1 MRFFAF
7 MCVPLL
13 AMQASV
19 APPLP
24 QVDPQRDAE
33 LAQAEALVAKE
44 PERAEHLYNLGV
56 LQYRAGQLEAA
67 RESFRVSAERLSNTL
82 AARST
87 YNRGTTRY
95 REALASM
102 EQGAANAPSPVM
114 GGDQAAED
122 PQAQTIAAL
131 EESLQQL
138 KDSIRATP
146 SSVDNADARAN
157 AELAHRLLKKLKEQ
171 QKQDQKQDQQQEQEQ
186 EQEQE
191 PKDEQQEQKDPK
203 DGEEPKDG
211 EPSKDPSKDKPKDAS
226 SKDGKPEQQKPSSEE
241 PKDKQDAEPPPD
253 GKPEPAQEPKPSETE
268 KPAEQK
274 PQAGRAKES
283 PREGMSKQEIE
294 QLLQKI
300 RDREQ
305 ERRAAKLAAERVRVS
320 PAPKD
325 W

>member
-186 EQEQE
+186 EQ
-191 PKDEQQEQKDPK
+191 KDEQQEQKDPK

>member
-186 EQEQE
+186 EQEQ
-191 PKDEQQEQKDPK
+191 KNEQQEQKDPK

>member
-186 EQEQE
+186 EQE

>member
-157 AELAHRLLKKLKEQ
+157 AELAHRLLKKLKDQ
-171 QKQDQKQDQQQEQEQ
+171 QKQYQKQDQQQEQEQ
-186 EQEQE
+186 EQ
-191 PKDEQQEQKDPK
+191 KNEQQEQKDPK

>member
-171 QKQDQKQDQQQEQEQ
+171 QKQDQKQDQEQEQ
-186 EQEQE
+186 EQEQ
-191 PKDEQQEQKDPK
+191 KDEQQEQKDPK

>member
-186 EQEQE
+186 EQ
-191 PKDEQQEQKDPK
+191 KNEQQEQKDPK

>member
-171 QKQDQKQDQQQEQEQ
+171 QKQDQKQDQEQEQ
-186 EQEQE
+186 EQEQ
-191 PKDEQQEQKDPK
+191 KDEQQEQKDPK

-241 PKDKQDAEPPPD
+241 PKEKQDAEPPPD

>member
-186 EQEQE
+186 EQE

-305 ERRAAKLAAERVRVS
+305 ERRAAKLAAERIRVS

>member
-186 EQEQE
+186 EQEQ
-191 PKDEQQEQKDPK
+191 KDEQQEQKDPK

-241 PKDKQDAEPPPD
+241 PKEKQDAEPPPD

>member
-102 EQGAANAPSPVM
+102 EQGAANAPSTVM
-114 GGDQAAED
+114 GGDQTAED

-171 QKQDQKQDQQQEQEQ
+171 QKQDQKQDQQQEQ

>member
-56 LQYRAGQLEAA
+56 LQYRAGKLEAA

-186 EQEQE
+186 EQ
-191 PKDEQQEQKDPK
+191 KDEQQEQKDPK

>member
-56 LQYRAGQLEAA
+56 LQYRAGKLEAA

-186 EQEQE
+186 EQEQ
-191 PKDEQQEQKDPK
+191 KDEQQEQKDPK

>member
-33 LAQAEALVAKE
+33 LAQAEALVAKD

-186 EQEQE
+186 EQE

>member
-44 PERAEHLYNLGV
+44 PERAEHVYNLGV

-186 EQEQE
+186 EQEQ
-191 PKDEQQEQKDPK
+191 KDEQQEQKDPK

>member
-1 MRFFAF
+1 MRLFAF
-7 MCVPLL
+7 VCVPLL

-24 QVDPQRDAE
+24 QVDPQRDAQ
-33 LAQAEALVAKE
+33 LAQAEALVAQE
-44 PERAEHLYNLGV
+44 PERAEHRYNLGV
-56 LQYRAGQLEAA
+56 LQYRAGKLEAA

-102 EQGAANAPSPVM
+102 EQGAASAPAPVM
-114 GGDQAAED
+114 SGDQAAAD

-146 SSVDNADARAN
+146 SSADNADARAN

-171 QKQDQKQDQQQEQEQ
+171 QKQDQKQEQQQEQ
-186 EQEQE
+186 
-191 PKDEQQEQKDPK
+191 KDEQQEQKDPK

-226 SKDGKPEQQKPSSEE
+226 SKDGKPEQQKQPTDES
-241 PKDKQDAEPPPD
+241 KDKQDAEPPPD

>member
-56 LQYRAGQLEAA
+56 LQYRAGKLEAA

-171 QKQDQKQDQQQEQEQ
+171 QKQDQKQDQEQEQ
-186 EQEQE
+186 EQ
-191 PKDEQQEQKDPK
+191 KDEQQEQKDPK

>member
-102 EQGAANAPSPVM
+102 EQGVANAPSPVM

-171 QKQDQKQDQQQEQEQ
+171 QKQDQKQDQQPEQ

>member
-24 QVDPQRDAE
+24 QVDPQHDAQ
-33 LAQAEALVAKE
+33 LAQAEALVANE

-56 LQYRAGQLEAA
+56 LQYRAGKLEAA

-186 EQEQE
+186 EQEQ
-191 PKDEQQEQKDPK
+191 KDEQQEQKDPK

>member
-171 QKQDQKQDQQQEQEQ
+171 QKQDQKQDQEQEQ
-186 EQEQE
+186 EQ
-191 PKDEQQEQKDPK
+191 KDEQQEQKDPK

>member
-186 EQEQE
+186 EQEQ
-191 PKDEQQEQKDPK
+191 KDEQQEQKDPK